1 MDRTD
6 RRILNILQGNARIS
20 MKELG
25 TRVGLSSPAVTERV
39 RRLEEE
45 GIIEG
50 YRTIIKRGKIQKGMA
65 AFVHMELPTSGWS
78 RLETYCEESPYVLEL
93 YHTIGVYGAMM
104 KVFLPGTEEFEDF
117 LKELG
122 KIGNTVS
129 SVILSSKFSEK
140 ELAEEME
147 N

>member
-6 RRILNILQGNARIS
+6 RRILNILQSNARIS

-25 TRVGLSSPAVTERV
+25 SLVGLTSPAVTERV

-65 AFVHMELPTSGWS
+65 AFINMEIPSSSWKNLAK
-78 RLETYCEESPYVLEL
+78 YCEESPYVLEL
-93 YHTIGVYGAMM
+93 YHTIGICGAIM
-104 KVFLPGTEEFEDF
+104 KVFVPDTEQFEK
-117 LKELG
+117 LQYELG
-122 KIGNTVS
+122 KFGNTTS
-129 SVILSSKFSEK
+129 FVILSSKFSKK
-140 ELAEEME
+140 ELME
-147 N
+147 LPE